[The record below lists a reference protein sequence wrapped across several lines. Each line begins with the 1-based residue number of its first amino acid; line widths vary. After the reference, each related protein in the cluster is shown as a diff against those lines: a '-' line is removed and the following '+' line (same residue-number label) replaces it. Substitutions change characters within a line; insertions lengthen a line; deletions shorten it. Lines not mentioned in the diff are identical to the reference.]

1 MSSSRNPA
9 PVRRPPVSSASQ
21 GPGGPNRFERAALAA
36 GLPIARPANAPRNPL
51 QGGRRKTRRR
61 KTIKR
66 YTKKGRTNRHRMK
79 GGDPAEASRE
89 GAPPDHMDLYVMLA
103 RSPTEET
110 LREVADGFDQLTD
123 RRYRGELVA
132 KARSIRERLGR
143 AGVNIPELVEEVKE
157 FLSARHILGDEKEM
171 VRARGV
177 EISDANMW
185 VAP

>member
-1 MSSSRNPA
+1 
-9 PVRRPPVSSASQ
+9 
-21 GPGGPNRFERAALAA
+21 
-36 GLPIARPANAPRNPL
+36 
-51 QGGRRKTRRR
+51 
-61 KTIKR
+61 
-66 YTKKGRTNRHRMK
+66 MK
-79 GGDPAEASRE
+79 GGDPAEATRE

-143 AGVNIPELVEEVKE
+143 AGVNIPELVDEVKE

-185 VAP
+185 EAP